1 MKASWEV
8 SSESQPC
15 DRAPPEGN
23 VMGIAFAEAGL
34 NVWMLLCY
42 M

>member
-8 SSESQPC
+8 SSDAQLC
-15 DRAPPEGN
+15 GRASPEGN

-34 NVWMLLCY
+34 SVWMLLCY